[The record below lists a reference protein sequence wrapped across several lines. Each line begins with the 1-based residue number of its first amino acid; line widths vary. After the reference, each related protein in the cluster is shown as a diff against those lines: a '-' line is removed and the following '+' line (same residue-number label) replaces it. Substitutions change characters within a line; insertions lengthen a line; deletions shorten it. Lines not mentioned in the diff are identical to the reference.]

1 MSRKSLDLL
10 LSASLYLYFE
20 NHHSLTLTFSEG
32 EGGRESILVRGVKAP
47 GAQVLSCSLDG
58 YLVSRKERKPNP
70 FLTLGVVYS
79 VRSRRIVL

>member
-10 LSASLYLYFE
+10 LSASVYLYFE

-32 EGGRESILVRGVKAP
+32 GGERERESILVHGVKAP

-70 FLTLGVVYS
+70 FLTLETLRSS
-79 VRSRRIVL
+79 V

>member
-32 EGGRESILVRGVKAP
+32 EGERESILVRGVKAP
-47 GAQVLSCSLDG
+47 GAQVLSCNLDG
-58 YLVSRKERKPNP
+58 YLVSRKESP
-70 FLTLGVVYS
+70 TLS
-79 VRSRRIVL
+79 